1 MVLGL
6 ISSACERGFV
16 RSPSGPC
23 RRDGR
28 PPDPRAA
35 RSMEVRPFDARRMPG
50 FEPKTYG
57 DRIAPVYD
65 EREANVVVDE
75 TLLKFLKNLAGK
87 GPALEFGIGTGR
99 VALPFAAKGMRVDG
113 VDASRAM
120 VAELRKK
127 PHGRDLRVKIGNMAS
142 VDMGTRYSL
151 VYVVFNTFFHLTT
164 QNDQVRCFKNA
175 AQHLKRGGYFVLET
189 FFPDLSRFARDQSV
203 TVKDVDVNRV
213 WVHFAVLDRSEQKVT
228 SQDAKIHGADVQL
241 YPNQIR
247 FAWPSELD
255 LMARL
260 VGLRPAGRYGGWDR
274 RPFRADTSE
283 MYVSVY
289 QRAGAR

>member
-1 MVLGL
+1 
-6 ISSACERGFV
+6 
-16 RSPSGPC
+16 
-23 RRDGR
+23 
-28 PPDPRAA
+28 
-35 RSMEVRPFDARRMPG
+35 MEVRPIDARRMTG
-50 FEPKTYG
+50 FEPRTYG
-57 DRIAPVYD
+57 DHIAPVYD
-65 EREANVVVDE
+65 EREANLVVDE

-99 VALPFAAKGMRVDG
+99 VALPFAAKGVRVDG

-127 PHGRDLRVKIGNMAS
+127 PHGPDLRVKIGNMAS
-142 VDMGTRYSL
+142 ADMGTRYSL

-164 QNDQVRCFKNA
+164 QNDQVRCFENA
-175 AQHLKRGGYFVLET
+175 ARHLKRGGYFVLET
-189 FFPDLSRFARDQSV
+189 FFPDLSRFVRDQGM
-203 TVKDVDVNRV
+203 TVKEVDVNRV
-213 WVHFAVLDRSEQKVT
+213 WVSFAVLERAEQRVT
-228 SQDAKIHGADVQL
+228 SQDAKIQGNEVRL

-260 VGLRPAGRYGGWDR
+260 AGLRRVGRYGGWDK
-274 RPFRADTSE
+274 RPFRTEANE

-289 QRAGAR
+289 QRTGAR

>member
-1 MVLGL
+1 
-6 ISSACERGFV
+6 
-16 RSPSGPC
+16 
-23 RRDGR
+23 
-28 PPDPRAA
+28 
-35 RSMEVRPFDARRMPG
+35 MEAHPIDARRMPG

-57 DRIAPVYD
+57 DHIASVYD

-75 TLLKFLKNLAGK
+75 TLLRFLKNLAGK

-99 VALPFAAKGMRVDG
+99 VALPFSAKGVRVDG

-127 PHGRDLRVKIGNMAS
+127 PHGRDLRVKVGNMAT

-164 QNDQVRCFKNA
+164 QADQVRCFENA
-175 AQHLKRGGYFVLET
+175 ARHLKRGGYFVLET
-189 FFPDLSRFARDQSV
+189 FFPDLSRFHRDQSV
-203 TVKDVDVNRV
+203 TVKEVDVNEV
-213 WVHFAVLDRSEQKVT
+213 WVQFAVLERSQQKVT
-228 SQDAKIHGADVQL
+228 SQDAKIQGTGVQL

-260 VGLRPAGRYGGWDR
+260 AGLRPTGRYGGWDR
-274 RPFRADTSE
+274 RPFRTDTNA
-283 MYVSVY
+283 MYLSVY
-289 QRAGAR
+289 QRTGAR